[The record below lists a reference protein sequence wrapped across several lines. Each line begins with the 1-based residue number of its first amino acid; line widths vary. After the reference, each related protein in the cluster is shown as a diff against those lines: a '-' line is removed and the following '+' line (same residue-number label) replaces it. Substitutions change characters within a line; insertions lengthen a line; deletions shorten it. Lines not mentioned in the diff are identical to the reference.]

1 MVCVFVGR
9 GSERGRAIVAN
20 LDFFVLLLA
29 DLLFLCFADLLFLTN
44 KAANTQS
51 FPDKSDKEGKPFYR
65 QCFVSIAQL
74 VVVVVVDKPLRDSK
88 Q

>member
-1 MVCVFVGR
+1 MATNKAGWISQFCFFVDH

-51 FPDKSDKEGKPFYR
+51 FPDKSDKGGKPFYR
-65 QCFVSIAQL
+65 QCFV
-74 VVVVVVDKPLRDSK
+74 
-88 Q
+88 